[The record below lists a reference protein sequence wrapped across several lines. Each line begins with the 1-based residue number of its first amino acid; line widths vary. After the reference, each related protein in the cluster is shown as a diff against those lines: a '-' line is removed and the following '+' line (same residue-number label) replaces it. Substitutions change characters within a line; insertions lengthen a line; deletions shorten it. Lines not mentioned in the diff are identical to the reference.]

1 MDQLGLYIKELEDDV
16 KLDELN
22 LKEAALM
29 LPARKAKWVS
39 RLILE
44 KNNLNELNKKR
55 NKIIGE
61 VVDELKKESAVRLAT
76 PTLEKAAERHKDV
89 VEITQEINHKEN
101 VIEFLERVEKTI
113 HSIGFDIKNLIEIVK
128 META

>member
-44 KNNLNELNKKR
+44 KNNLSELNKKR
-55 NKIIGE
+55 NRIISE

-76 PTLEKAAERHKDV
+76 PTLEKAAERHKSV
-89 VEITQEINHKEN
+89 VEITTEIDQKQN

-113 HSIGFDIKNLIEIVK
+113 HSIGFDIKNLIEVIK